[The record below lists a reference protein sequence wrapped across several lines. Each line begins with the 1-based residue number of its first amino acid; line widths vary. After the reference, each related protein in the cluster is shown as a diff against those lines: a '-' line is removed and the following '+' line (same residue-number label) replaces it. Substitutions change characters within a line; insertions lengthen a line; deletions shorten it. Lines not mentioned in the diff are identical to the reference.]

1 MKRDLLT
8 LLRHGI
14 VVTTVLVVDGTIK
27 IVIDIAQ
34 RNGFMKDDVAKLCSE
49 ITSYFMVFAILVFA
63 VSCALILAINGYK
76 AVRGEIRSPEPL
88 SQPLAGD
95 DEEIWKGTRDG
106 GRRATASEPLAE
118 DGEEI

>member
-49 ITSYFMVFAILVFA
+49 ITSYFMVLRSDPGNQWLQGGQRRDSIARA
-63 VSCALILAINGYK
+63 ALSA
-76 AVRGEIRSPEPL
+76 ACRG
-88 SQPLAGD
+88 
-95 DEEIWKGTRDG
+95 
-106 GRRATASEPLAE
+106 
-118 DGEEI
+118 